1 METLISNVDL
11 VFIME
16 FTRVFK
22 ILEEIKDF

>member
-1 METLISNVDL
+1 MEKLILNVYL

-16 FTRVFK
+16 FTHVFK